1 MGAGAG
7 GVGVAAAVGVLIM
20 TTWHFYVLPFCPT
33 TRLHTHKGKTSLC
46 GDVCICVCAGAFFLI
61 PSNAASSFLIICPM
75 TQWAAG
81 TRSFL

>member
-33 TRLHTHKGKTSLC
+33 TRLHTHNGKTSLC
-46 GDVCICVCAGAFFLI
+46 GGVYFCVCVRELF
-61 PSNAASSFLIICPM
+61 S
-75 TQWAAG
+75 
-81 TRSFL
+81 